1 MIDNLMRA
9 IKFRYGK
16 VSEDELF
23 ALSWKKPEHLD
34 VLIEKADGGYYAKI
48 NNYKGDNV
56 STWAPNGEELVRL
69 ENELLYDYLEVPVS
83 CREYYG
89 YFLPPADVRKEFS
102 IEIPQKYLNKEIK
115 LARA

>member
-23 ALSWKKPEHLD
+23 ALSWKKPEQLD
-34 VLIEKADGGYYAKI
+34 VFIEEADGGYYAKI

-69 ENELLYDYLEVPVS
+69 VNELLYDYLEVPVS